1 MDKNKCTPCKKTSIG
16 GQALIEGIMMRGPKK
31 TAMAVRHTSGEIR
44 IKEWETGSASVPK
57 FFKIPIIRGIYSF
70 IVSMKIGYKCLMDS
84 AEMSGLE
91 DEINEEAKS
100 SDANE
105 VENTDASA
113 KESSKSEE
121 KTDKKRVVKAEEKKS
136 SALMNVLMVVAS
148 VLGVALALLLFL
160 YLPVK
165 IVDGIAHFAPV
176 FSERF
181 LRSFTEGI
189 LRIVIFVVYMASMSL
204 MKDIRRTFM
213 YHGAEHKSIFC
224 YEAGLELTVENIKK
238 MSRFHP
244 RCGTALMFV
253 IILISILVSAIIPAG
268 ISQWLRMALKL
279 LTLPLT
285 VGIGYEYVMY
295 AGKHDN
301 PVTRFFSAP
310 GLWMQRITT
319 KEPDDSQ
326 IEIAITALKLSM
338 PSVFPDF
345 APENGKMFEEETKE
359 ADNDE
364 KNG

>member
-1 MDKNKCTPCKKTSIG
+1 MGKNDCEKKKCHKTSIG
-16 GQALIEGIMMRGPKK
+16 GQAVIEGVMMLGPKKRAISVRKPDGEIITDIKELDSALHKSKILKLPILRGVVSFFNSLVMGTKALMFSAELVDVEDDETKEKKKEMTQEEIEKEEKKQSKIMSVAIMGSVIISLLFSVGLFIMLPAFLVGLLRDLCFPTIPNILATLIEGV
-31 TAMAVRHTSGEIR
+31 VRIT
-44 IKEWETGSASVPK
+44 
-57 FFKIPIIRGIYSF
+57 
-70 IVSMKIGYKCLMDS
+70 
-84 AEMSGLE
+84 
-91 DEINEEAKS
+91 
-100 SDANE
+100 
-105 VENTDASA
+105 
-113 KESSKSEE
+113 
-121 KTDKKRVVKAEEKKS
+121 
-136 SALMNVLMVVAS
+136 
-148 VLGVALALLLFL
+148 
-160 YLPVK
+160 
-165 IVDGIAHFAPV
+165 
-176 FSERF
+176 
-181 LRSFTEGI
+181 
-189 LRIVIFVVYMASMSL
+189 IFVVYIFLASL
-204 MKDIRRTFM
+204 MKDIRRVFE

-224 YEAGLELTVENIKK
+224 YESGEELTVENVKK
-238 MSRFHP
+238 FKRFHP

>member
-1 MDKNKCTPCKKTSIG
+1 MSEKKNDSCRLGKVGGEAIIEGVMMKSPERHSIAVRKEDGSIVYKNKENKTIKTKYKILGIPLVRGITNFIETLLLSYRTLDDGTNMLGIMDEEEPSKFEKWLEKKLGKNAFMSVLMGISMVF
-16 GQALIEGIMMRGPKK
+16 ALI
-31 TAMAVRHTSGEIR
+31 
-44 IKEWETGSASVPK
+44 
-57 FFKIPIIRGIYSF
+57 
-70 IVSMKIGYKCLMDS
+70 L
-84 AEMSGLE
+84 
-91 DEINEEAKS
+91 
-100 SDANE
+100 
-105 VENTDASA
+105 
-113 KESSKSEE
+113 
-121 KTDKKRVVKAEEKKS
+121 
-136 SALMNVLMVVAS
+136 VAFMF
-148 VLGVALALLLFL
+148 VF
-160 YLPVK
+160 LPVF
-165 IVDGIAHFAPV
+165 ITNGLGTLLNVELGFWRNVI
-176 FSERF
+176 
-181 LRSFTEGI
+181 EGV
-189 LRIVIFVVYMASMSL
+189 LKIVIFVLYLYLASL
-204 MKDIRRTFM
+204 IPDMKRVFQ
-213 YHGAEHKSIFC
+213 YHGAEHKSVFC
-224 YEAGLELTVENIKK
+224 FESGEELTVENVKK
-238 MSRFHP
+238 FKRFHP

-279 LTLPLT
+279 LTLPLA